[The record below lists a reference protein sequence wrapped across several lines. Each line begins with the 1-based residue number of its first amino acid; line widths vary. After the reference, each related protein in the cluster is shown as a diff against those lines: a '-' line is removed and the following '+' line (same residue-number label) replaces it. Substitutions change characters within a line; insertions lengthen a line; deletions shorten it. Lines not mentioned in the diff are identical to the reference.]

1 MRKVN
6 VSEIAERERRSPS
19 GKFRTYFKEIS
30 VALGREPESTD
41 IRRRHPFD
49 LSLYRVPAN
58 ASRCPY
64 HAHSSESEL
73 YIILSGRGEIRA
85 TSGTVA
91 AGAGDFFFFA
101 PGEAHEIRNPGPG
114 DLTYYVV
121 ADNSL
126 GECCYYPDSDKWSV
140 SDGSKEMIVEGR
152 EVDYYAGEDERG

>member
-1 MRKVN
+1 MHKVN
-6 VSEIAERERRSPS
+6 LAEIQEQERKSPK
-19 GKFRTYFKEIS
+19 GKYHAYFKEIS
-30 VALGREPESTD
+30 IALGREPESTD
-41 IRRRHPFD
+41 LRKRHSFD
-49 LSLYRVPAN
+49 LSIYRIPAG

-64 HAHSSESEL
+64 HAHSFESEL
-73 YIILSGRGEIRA
+73 YLIVSGRVQVRD
-85 TSGTVA
+85 A
-91 AGAGDFFFFA
+91 AGIVEAAAGDAFFFA